1 MDQDLEKIA
10 SSYVQAAGG
19 NSDKA
24 LRLAISDALAD
35 LTEAERRTHK
45 AERLISWGYVRGQIG
60 RAKVM
65 EAHAPATEGDQRH
78 VETDRTSA

>member
-1 MDQDLEKIA
+1 MDSDVEKIA

-24 LRLAISDALAD
+24 LRLVISDALAD

-45 AERLISWGYVRGQIG
+45 AERLISWGYVRGQTG

-65 EAHAPATEGDQRH
+65 EAHAPAPRGDQRH

>member
-1 MDQDLEKIA
+1 MDSDVEKIA

-35 LTEAERRTHK
+35 LTEAERNAQGGTSNLMGIC
-45 AERLISWGYVRGQIG
+45 A
-60 RAKVM
+60 RADW
-65 EAHAPATEGDQRH
+65 ASEGDRG
-78 VETDRTSA
+78 S